1 MYPVAV
7 GVFDSETNENW
18 IWFMQRLRDAIGSP
32 LGLAICTDAGQSVMV
47 GVKEVFPSAEH
58 RECMLH
64 LVTNFKKRYTGK
76 VFEDHLWAAA
86 YSWSPYIFEKNWS
99 AMDEANPEAMDYI
112 RKHHNKIWTRS
123 QFWTHC
129 KVDYVTN
136 NLAECFNNWVKKY
149 KGLNLDDLMD
159 LIRQLIMENGILEG
173 IYQKR
178 WEV

>member
-1 MYPVAV
+1 MKPCIDGFLKGCRPYLAIDSTFLIGRFRGQLACAIAVDGHNWMYPVAV

-32 LGLAICTDAGQSVMV
+32 LGLAICTDAGQAVMV

-112 RKHHNKIWTRS
+112 RKHHSKIWTRS
-123 QFWTHC
+123 QF
-129 KVDYVTN
+129 
-136 NLAECFNNWVKKY
+136 
-149 KGLNLDDLMD
+149 
-159 LIRQLIMENGILEG
+159 
-173 IYQKR
+173 
-178 WEV
+178 